1 MTRDL
6 YERDEQ
12 LAAEGRDERQKENT
26 ERANDGN
33 EIEIYLESSPLE
45 NFRVCSLVFLA
56 IISMQSVDI
65 RGILLVSGRRA
76 FGPD

>member
-6 YERDEQ
+6 YEREQ
-12 LAAEGRDERQKENT
+12 LVAEGRDERQKEYT

-45 NFRVCSLVFLA
+45 DFRVCSLVFLA
-56 IISMQSVDI
+56 IVCMKFVNI
-65 RGILLVSGRRA
+65 RGITLLVSGKGASRP
-76 FGPD
+76 G